1 MAKESTI
8 KLIGAVLVGVSVLLV
23 ILLSLIKAGLDEQ
36 SAFLCSVVSSSD
48 MDMSSCPVHKSNTSW
63 LLIVAFS
70 MSFLAL
76 GAGAFLLLKPL
87 AERKAFPK
95 LDEQEKQVYD
105 LLKSHEGSLYQS
117 DILKEAQLSKVKLT
131 RLLDKMEQKGILER
145 KRRGM
150 TNIIV
155 LR

>member
-8 KLIGAVLVGVSVLLV
+8 KLIGIVLIGVSVLLV
-23 ILLSLIKAGLDEQ
+23 VLLSLIKANLDEQ
-36 SAFLCSVVSSSD
+36 SAFLCSVVSSSS
-48 MDMSSCPVHKSNTSW
+48 MDMSSCPVHKSNTSS

-70 MSFLAL
+70 LSFLCLA
-76 GAGAFLLLKPL
+76 AGAFLLLKPL

-105 LLKSHEGSLYQS
+105 LLKSHQGSLYQS
-117 DILKEAQLSKVKLT
+117 DILKETQLSKVKLT
-131 RLLDKMEQKGILER
+131 RLLDRMEQKEVLER